1 MSWLSKWQFQEQL
14 YRLTE
19 GKIQLQRLDAKIEL
33 LVLIVPK
40 MQMPE
45 NKIPQEKRACKPKH
59 WLLTLLTFVVAQHS
73 CPYVFH

>member
-14 YRLTE
+14 YRLRE
-19 GKIQLQRLDAKIEL
+19 GKIQLQRLVAKIEL

-45 NKIPQEKRACKPKH
+45 NKEGTSGEAC
-59 WLLTLLTFVVAQHS
+59 L
-73 CPYVFH
+73 

>member
-1 MSWLSKWQFQEQL
+1 MLDNYCHGVSWLSKWQFQEQL

-19 GKIQLQRLDAKIEL
+19 GKIQLQQLDAKIEL

-45 NKIPQEKRACKPKH
+45 NKENTSGEAC
-59 WLLTLLTFVVAQHS
+59 L
-73 CPYVFH
+73 